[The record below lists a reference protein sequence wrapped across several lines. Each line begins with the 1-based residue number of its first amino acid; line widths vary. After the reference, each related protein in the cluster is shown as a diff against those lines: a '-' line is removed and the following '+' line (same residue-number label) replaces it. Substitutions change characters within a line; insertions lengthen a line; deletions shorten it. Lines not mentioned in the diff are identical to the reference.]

1 MKRNMFFLMANIQ
14 WHQSHINY
22 KPNQTKPMKTNK
34 NTNTDLLQM
43 TEAQLEREVE
53 YYQVRSFAVILTEAE
68 TVRQNEAKQLL
79 NNI

>member
-1 MKRNMFFLMANIQ
+1 
-14 WHQSHINY
+14 
-22 KPNQTKPMKTNK
+22 MKTTK

-43 TEAQLEREVE
+43 TEAQLERVVE
-53 YYQVRSFAVILTEAE
+53 YYEIRSFAVILTEAE

>member
-1 MKRNMFFLMANIQ
+1 
-14 WHQSHINY
+14 
-22 KPNQTKPMKTNK
+22 MKTTK

-68 TVRQNEAKQLL
+68 TVRLNEAQQLL

>member
-1 MKRNMFFLMANIQ
+1 MK
-14 WHQSHINY
+14 
-22 KPNQTKPMKTNK
+22 
-34 NTNTDLLQM
+34 NTDLLQM

-68 TVRQNEAKQLL
+68 NERLNKAQELL